1 MNIEIDISSIVELL
15 NMPPTEMAISL
26 FFLFGWI
33 PLALVFL
40 WGSFLVWVNYR
51 NGQWSAT
58 NKFIFMAI
66 DIPKNNQQ
74 SPKAVENLFTY
85 LAGAHTTLDL
95 IEKYWEGRFQLSF
108 SFEIVSIEGYT
119 QFLIRTPEKFRNLV
133 ETAVYSQYP
142 DAEIT
147 EVSDYTDSVPSVFPD
162 SEWDVWGGEFM
173 YVNPDCY
180 PIKTYE
186 QFEHKFG
193 EPEFHFKD
201 PLASL
206 MDLNASLGDGE
217 QLWYQIVV
225 KPIGFDWPE
234 KGENEVRRILNEK
247 NSSKENIVDKLMNVL
262 LGGLRA
268 LVDIFSPEYEE
279 STEEKKDEA
288 LKMLE
293 LRPADKEKV
302 EAITLKMNKLGF
314 DAKIRVVYAAKKNVM
329 NKPKVVNGFVGYVK
343 QFTDLNLNNLK
354 PDMKK
359 TVTTATYFFKKK
371 TILRKKNTIV
381 SAYKSRSTTVG
392 RSLRT
397 MTIDELATLW
407 HFPVDSVV
415 KAPLIQKAAGRKVE
429 PPMTLPTSGESRDTE
444 ETFKSDFRDMVAED
458 STSDEK
464 KASNHSQDK
473 LHNDS
478 ENSGGDMESIFI
490 EDQPK
495 ANFKKDILSKK
506 EEDNTS
512 ASSARRKD
520 DDEEIPE
527 NLPFA

>member
-1 MNIEIDISSIVELL
+1 MNIEIDISSIVELFNL
-15 NMPPTEMAISL
+15 PPTEMAISL

-33 PLALVFL
+33 PASIIFL
-40 WGSFLVWVNYR
+40 YGSFLIWVNYR

-58 NKFIFMAI
+58 NKFIFLAI

-85 LAGAHTTLDL
+85 LAGAHSTLDL
-95 IEKYWEGRFQLSF
+95 IETYWEGRFQLSF
-108 SFEIVSIEGYT
+108 SFEIVSINGYT

-133 ETAVYSQYP
+133 ETAIYSQYP

-147 EVSDYTDSVPSVFPD
+147 EVSDYTDSVPSTFPD
-162 SEWDVWGGEFM
+162 SEWDIWGGEFM
-173 YVNPDCY
+173 YVKGDAY

-186 QFEHKFG
+186 KFEHQFG

-217 QLWYQIVV
+217 QLWFQILV

-234 KGENEVRRILNEK
+234 RGEGEVKKILNEK
-247 NSSKENIVDKLMNVL
+247 AVSKENVVDKLMNL
-262 LGGLRA
+262 FLGGLGA
-268 LVDIFSPEYEE
+268 LADVFSPEYEKT
-279 STEEKKDEA
+279 TEEKKDES
-288 LKMLE
+288 LKMLD

-302 EAITLKMNKLGF
+302 EAISMKMNKLGF
-314 DAKIRVVYAAKKNVM
+314 DAKIRMIYAAKKNVM
-329 NKPKVVNGFVGYVK
+329 NKPKVVNGFVGYIK

-354 PDMKK
+354 PDMKR

-371 TILRKKNTIV
+371 TVLRKKNTIM

-392 RSLRT
+392 RVLRT

-407 HFPVDSVV
+407 HFPIDSVV

-429 PPMTLPTSGESRDTE
+429 PPMTLPMSGESRGE
-444 ETFKSDFRDMVAED
+444 EEAFESDFKDMLAED
-458 STSDEK
+458 GISEGK
-464 KASNHSQDK
+464 RISNAISQ
-473 LHNDS
+473 
-478 ENSGGDMESIFI
+478 ESGQATADMESIFI
-490 EDQPK
+490 DDSH
-495 ANFKKDILSKK
+495 ATNFKKDILSKNNEDTSTESVQEK
-506 EEDNTS
+506 ESEKKSD
-512 ASSARRKD
+512 ADAPD
-520 DDEEIPE
+520 
-527 NLPFA
+527 NLPFV